1 MKQLLPLARLLEYPG
16 SDFEAVLA
24 TAMDAEEPF
33 ARIMRTL
40 SQESREELFTATF
53 DITPSCVPYAGI
65 HLFGEENFKRGEFMA
80 ALSARYD
87 EIGFSRNEDLTD
99 HVANLLRY
107 AIACDE
113 AERRE
118 LAEFC
123 LLGPLET
130 MREGIHEENPY
141 RILLQTV
148 ISTLKDALPGV
159 QAAASPLQQ
168 GHQAACATTTSACAT
183 CGPLSEPEPE
193 PIPTH
198 G

>member
-1 MKQLLPLARLLEYPG
+1 MKRLLPLARLLEYPG
-16 SDFEAVLA
+16 SDFETVLA
-24 TAMDAEEPF
+24 TAMDGEEAF
-33 ARIMRTL
+33 AHTMRTL
-40 SQESREELFTATF
+40 SPESREELFTATF

-80 ALSARYD
+80 ALNARY
-87 EIGFSRNEDLTD
+87 EQAGFSATDDLPD
-99 HVANLLRY
+99 HVANLLRF
-107 AIACDE
+107 AVECEE

-130 MREGIHEENPY
+130 MRAGIHEENPY
-141 RILLQTV
+141 RLLLATV
-148 ISTLKDALPGV
+148 ITTLHDALPGV
-159 QAAASPLQQ
+159 EAAPSPLQQ
-168 GHQAACATTTSACAT
+168 SHQAACATTSCSS

-193 PIPTH
+193 LIPSH